1 MKDLLIGLGLLSC
14 PAVVFVVF
22 GIPGLAVF
30 NEGTGASGSS
40 LSVQQGRIAFASE
53 CAGCHG
59 RRARGTERGPDLIH
73 PDYGPSTRSDAQFRR
88 AVREGLP
95 ARRGY
100 GAMPP
105 SPDVSKRRLE
115 RMNAFLRELQRAD
128 GIR

>member
-30 NEGTGASGSS
+30 NEGSGASGSS
-40 LSVQQGRIAFASE
+40 LPVQQGRIAFAGE
-53 CAGCHG
+53 CARCHG
-59 RRARGTERGPDLIH
+59 RLARGTERGPDLIH

-95 ARRGY
+95 TRRGI
-100 GAMPP
+100 GAMPAA
-105 SPDVSKRRLE
+105 PDVSERRLN
-115 RMNAFLRELQRAD
+115 RMITFLRELQRAD

>member
-40 LSVQQGRIAFASE
+40 LPVQQGRIAFAGE
-53 CAGCHG
+53 CARCHG
-59 RRARGTERGPDLIH
+59 RLARGTERGPDLIH
-73 PDYGPSTRSDAQFRR
+73 PDYGPRVRSDAQFRR

-95 ARRGY
+95 AARGF

-115 RMNAFLRELQRAD
+115 RMIAFLRELQRAD